1 MVPGPAARQ
10 TGSMPTSSN
19 GHLIDVTLPVA
30 EGIVTFPGD
39 PQYRMSRAAQLSAGD
54 VCNLSRIDCGVHTG
68 THVDAP
74 LHFLEGGAAVE
85 SLPLDAL
92 VGPAFVV
99 DAREVTGHIDA
110 ATLEAL
116 EVPASARR
124 ILFRTPNSA
133 LWSRN
138 EFVPDFVAL
147 APDAAAVLAD
157 RGALLVGND
166 YLSVAPFGDPAP
178 THVALLSAG
187 AVILEGLDLR
197 QVEPGWHDVFCL
209 PMPLVGADGA
219 PARTL
224 LRRRDGAPQGG

>member
-1 MVPGPAARQ
+1 
-10 TGSMPTSSN
+10 MPTPAN
-19 GHLIDVTLPVA
+19 AQLIDVTLPLA

-54 VCNLSRIDCGVHTG
+54 VCNLSQIDCGVHTG

-85 SLPLDAL
+85 SLPIESL
-92 VGPAFVV
+92 VGPAFIV
-99 DAREVTGHIDA
+99 DAGEVTGHIDL

-116 EVPASARR
+116 EIPRAARR
-124 ILFRTPNSA
+124 ILFRTTNSS
-133 LWSRN
+133 LWSRG
-138 EFVPDFVAL
+138 EFVPEFVAL
-147 APDAAAVLAD
+147 APDAAAALAD

-178 THVALLSAG
+178 THVALLAAG

-197 QVEPGWHDVFCL
+197 QVEPGWHDLFCL
-209 PMPLVGADGA
+209 PVPLVGADGA

-224 LRRRDGAPQGG
+224 VRRREGPPPKA